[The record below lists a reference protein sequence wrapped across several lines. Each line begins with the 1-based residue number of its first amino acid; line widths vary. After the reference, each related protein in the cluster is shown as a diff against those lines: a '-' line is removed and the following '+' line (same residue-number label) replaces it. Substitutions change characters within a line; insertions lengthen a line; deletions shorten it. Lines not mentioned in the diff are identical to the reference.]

1 MDRVRVIVVGDSGV
15 GKSSLIHLLAH
26 DKVISN
32 PSWTIG
38 AAVDLRIHEYK
49 QGTPAE
55 RSFFIELWDVGGN
68 KSHANTRGVF
78 YASGIHGVILCHDL
92 SNKKSALNL
101 NEWVREI
108 LAATETA
115 SSSSSSASRLLH
127 GASSASSASTSSPY
141 SSTSIPFLIV
151 GTKLGTFMSTSATS
165 DSSLLPRRRVRGCDD
180 LQEELDAEEIF
191 VDADDVAAFRL
202 GSGNAVKLSRFFD
215 RAVERRLR
223 TEGGASVRPISS
235 ATGISSGDQAS
246 SSYGVSSSYGG
257 SSSYGS
263 RTASLGSSPN
273 FSERRRAF
281 NYPSNKNYYAD

>member
-1 MDRVRVIVVGDSGV
+1 M
-15 GKSSLIHLLAH
+15 
-26 DKVISN
+26 
-32 PSWTIG
+32 
-38 AAVDLRIHEYK
+38 
-49 QGTPAE
+49 
-55 RSFFIELWDVGGN
+55 GGN

-108 LAATETA
+108 LAATEA
-115 SSSSSSASRLLH
+115 SSSSSAASRLLH
-127 GASSASSASTSSPY
+127 GSSSASSASQTYTSSSFP
-141 SSTSIPFLIV
+141 SSAAAAAAGISIPFLIV

-235 ATGISSGDQAS
+235 TAGLAGDHAT
-246 SSYGVSSSYGG
+246 SSYGG

>member
-1 MDRVRVIVVGDSGV
+1 MDRVRVVVVGDSGV

-26 DKVISN
+26 DRVISN

-78 YASGIHGVILCHDL
+78 YSTGVHGVILCHDL

-108 LAATETA
+108 VAATESP
-115 SSSSSSASRLLH
+115 SSGSRLLH
-127 GASSASSASTSSPY
+127 SSSTNHKQTTASTSSNPE
-141 SSTSIPFLIV
+141 STKASLIPFLIV
-151 GTKLGTFMSTSATS
+151 GTKLGAFVSTTA
-165 DSSLLPRRRVRGCDD
+165 DSVLPRRRVRGCDD

-223 TEGGASVRPISS
+223 MNGTSIRSISS
-235 ATGISSGDQAS
+235 STISSGMTGDAIPA
-246 SSYGVSSSYGG
+246 YGNRNSAVG
-257 SSSYGS
+257 SSS
-263 RTASLGSSPN
+263 PN
-273 FSERRRAF
+273 LSERRRVF
-281 NYPSNKNYYAD
+281 NYPTNKNYHAD

>member
-1 MDRVRVIVVGDSGV
+1 MDRVRVVVVGDSGV

-26 DKVISN
+26 DKAISN

-78 YASGIHGVILCHDL
+78 YSTGIHGVILCHDL

-101 NEWVREI
+101 HEWVREI
-108 LAATETA
+108 TVAAEALTTP
-115 SSSSSSASRLLH
+115 RLLH
-127 GASSASSASTSSPY
+127 AAAASSASSPDQRRRTDEAKQ
-141 SSTSIPFLIV
+141 IPFLIV
-151 GTKLGTFMSTSATS
+151 GTKLGAFMSTSS
-165 DSSLLPRRRVRGCDD
+165 DALPRRRVRGCDD
-180 LQEELDAEEIF
+180 LQDELGAEEIF
-191 VDADDVAAFRL
+191 VDADDASAFRL

-223 TEGGASVRPISS
+223 TNGAPLRSS
-235 ATGISSGDQAS
+235 TTLSSTSGASSGDVALA
-246 SSYGVSSSYGG
+246 YGQRSTSG
-257 SSSYGS
+257 SG
-263 RTASLGSSPN
+263 SPN
-273 FSERRRAF
+273 LSERRRAF
-281 NYPSNKNYYAD
+281 HFTSTKNFHAD

>member
-1 MDRVRVIVVGDSGV
+1 MVVVGDSGV

-26 DKVISN
+26 DKAISN

-78 YASGIHGVILCHDL
+78 YSSGIHGVILCHDL

-101 NEWVREI
+101 NEWVEEI
-108 LAATETA
+108 TAATEASTA
-115 SSSSSSASRLLH
+115 PRLLH
-127 GASSASSASTSSPY
+127 APSSSMGGGSGGASVINNDRKCRPT
-141 SSTSIPFLIV
+141 IPFLIV
-151 GTKLGTFMSTSATS
+151 GTKLASFMSTSS
-165 DSSLLPRRRVRGCDD
+165 DTLPRRRVRGCDH

-191 VDADDVAAFRL
+191 VDADDAAAFRL

-215 RAVERRLR
+215 RAVERRLKM
-223 TEGGASVRPISS
+223 EGAPTFRPLSGGGGSGS
-235 ATGISSGDQAS
+235 AAS
-246 SSYGVSSSYGG
+246 SSSVDTASVYGQRQNVASG
-257 SSSYGS
+257 SSSPG
-263 RTASLGSSPN
+263 L
-273 FSERRRAF
+273 SERRRVLNFAG
-281 NYPSNKNYYAD
+281 NNKNYHND

>member
-1 MDRVRVIVVGDSGV
+1 MDRVRVVVVGDSGV

-26 DKVISN
+26 DKAISN

-78 YASGIHGVILCHDL
+78 YSSGIHGVILCHDL

-101 NEWVREI
+101 NEWVDEI
-108 LAATETA
+108 TAAAEATTTP
-115 SSSSSSASRLLH
+115 RLLH
-127 GASSASSASTSSPY
+127 STSNSSPDQRRK
-141 SSTSIPFLIV
+141 SDKSRQIPFLIV
-151 GTKLGTFMSTSATS
+151 GTKLGAFMSTSS
-165 DSSLLPRRRVRGCDD
+165 DALPRRRVRGCDD
-180 LQEELDAEEIF
+180 LQEELGAEEIF
-191 VDADDVAAFRL
+191 VDADDASAFRL

-223 TEGGASVRPISS
+223 MDGASIRSTSTGMSAASSMTSGDMSS
-235 ATGISSGDQAS
+235 A
-246 SSYGVSSSYGG
+246 YGQRNNAPG
-257 SSSYGS
+257 SSS
-263 RTASLGSSPN
+263 PN
-273 FSERRRAF
+273 LSERRRVF
-281 NYPSNKNYYAD
+281 NFATNKNFHAD